1 MTPDQ
6 KWERQ
11 KVKLKLMFPQLHD
24 DDLYY
29 DYGQGSLTISRWN
42 QGGPT
47 YCSKNYFVYK
57 TNK

>member
-29 DYGQGSLTISRWN
+29 DYGKKEVMMTGLQLKLGKSRKELN
-42 QGGPT
+42 ALLAQL
-47 YCSKNYFVYK
+47 
-57 TNK
+57 

>member
-29 DYGQGSLTISRWN
+29 DYGKKEVMMTRLQLKLGKSRKELNALLT
-42 QGGPT
+42 QL
-47 YCSKNYFVYK
+47 
-57 TNK
+57 